1 MNPHF
6 HLVSEQGLSDLIPT
20 NLERED
26 PVMDADHHSLPDVA
40 IQPNKPPGFDGYN
53 YPFWKF
59 RMETYIKSNGIRL
72 WDVIEQGDHVHLDD
86 DGFAKARSRFTN
98 EDYALVELNYRAMH
112 YIQKHALEE
121 VLMTTLKNSLK
132 IRKLSKMS

>member
-1 MNPHF
+1 
-6 HLVSEQGLSDLIPT
+6 
-20 NLERED
+20 
-26 PVMDADHHSLPDVA
+26 MDADHHSLPDVA

>member
-1 MNPHF
+1 MHPHF
-6 HLVSEQGLSDLIPT
+6 HLVSERGLSDLIPT

-59 RMETYIKSNGIRL
+59 RMDSCTPRNQEVCLEGSRRQEGYSN
-72 WDVIEQGDHVHLDD
+72 QHPSLDLFFPD
-86 DGFAKARSRFTN
+86 SLESSQENLALIPN
-98 EDYALVELNYRAMH
+98 ESEDA
-112 YIQKHALEE
+112 Q
-121 VLMTTLKNSLK
+121 
-132 IRKLSKMS
+132 